1 MKNLLA
7 LVFLG
12 GVLATPAFAQSAH
25 HARRDPPGTYQLQ
38 ASPRV
43 HVYGADVP
51 QGPWRANAGR
61 PSRDFQL
68 GDSEE

>member
-1 MKNLLA
+1 MKKFLA

-12 GVLATPAFAQSAH
+12 GVLAMPAFAQS
-25 HARRDPPGTYQLQ
+25 ARRDPPGTYQLQ
-38 ASPRV
+38 ASPRT
-43 HVYGADVP
+43 HVYGADVR
-51 QGPWRANAGR
+51 QGPWRENAGR